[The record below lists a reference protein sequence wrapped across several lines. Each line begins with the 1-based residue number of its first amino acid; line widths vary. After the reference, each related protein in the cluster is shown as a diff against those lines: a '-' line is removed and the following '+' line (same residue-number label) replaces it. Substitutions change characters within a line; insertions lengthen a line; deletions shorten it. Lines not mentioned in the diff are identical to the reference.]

1 LGGGSKSP
9 VWREILAKILN
20 KRINTVQVEET
31 GALGSCILCGLALG
45 VFDDVEAACRNLVTL
60 GHHHYHEEMP
70 PVYQRNLQIFKELYP
85 SLKELYVKLDN

>member
-1 LGGGSKSP
+1 
-9 VWREILAKILN
+9 
-20 KRINTVQVEET
+20 
-31 GALGSCILCGLALG
+31 
-45 VFDDVEAACRNLVTL
+45 VEAACRNLVTL